1 MGGIISPPDAVAAT
15 AVLKDL
21 KIPRKLVSLLE
32 GESLVN
38 DASSLVV
45 FRFALLAAVTGTF
58 DLWDASK
65 DFVMLAGVGILIG
78 LAIGG
83 VIYLIHRY
91 FPTTAEIDAALTLL
105 APFVMYL
112 VAEHFHFSGVLSVVA
127 GGLFLSYHAHRIL
140 TYESRIN
147 VAGLWETLEFLLNG
161 FIFILIGLQMPYI
174 VKNFTENTVKDALF
188 YGLIISLAV
197 IIIRVVW
204 VYLASMLRIVL
215 KKLTKKETQIL
226 SRKEMFL
233 ISWCGMRGVVSLA
246 MAFSIPFYIRDGVEF
261 PYRNLILFITFVVI
275 IVTLVLQGLLI
286 SPLIKFLKIE
296 NLAHDKRMKLEEQ
309 LLGIKLAEA
318 SLSYIDTNFQN
329 DLAKS
334 EPFRIVHNRYQ
345 HIVNT
350 SKRKVID
357 KKQGHTEDEDQFV
370 PRYQQMLLELI
381 EVRRK
386 ELVSLRLRGEF
397 DEELL
402 KEKEFELDLEE
413 ARLRVSQS

>member
-1 MGGIISPPDAVAAT
+1 M
-15 AVLKDL
+15 L
-21 KIPRKLVSLLE
+21 
-32 GESLVN
+32 
-38 DASSLVV
+38 
-45 FRFALLAAVTGTF
+45 FR
-58 DLWDASK
+58 S
-65 DFVMLAGVGILIG
+65 
-78 LAIGG
+78 
-83 VIYLIHRY
+83 
-91 FPTTAEIDAALTLL
+91 
-105 APFVMYL
+105 
-112 VAEHFHFSGVLSVVA
+112 
-127 GGLFLSYHAHRIL
+127 
-140 TYESRIN
+140 
-147 VAGLWETLEFLLNG
+147 
-161 FIFILIGLQMPYI
+161 
-174 VKNFTENTVKDALF
+174 
-188 YGLIISLAV
+188 
-197 IIIRVVW
+197 
-204 VYLASMLRIVL
+204 
-215 KKLTKKETQIL
+215 KKETQIL